1 MVGEGNDDAL
11 PVSIEGPIELTDTP
25 RSSADVEQ
33 AERTDV
39 SRGELASRVNRI
51 NLIWEY
57 TQAFLASIVVLTF
70 VILALQ
76 GNPIPRG
83 LGNVL
88 FLVIG
93 FYFGRT
99 NHARPGGGTTTG
111 GGP

>member
-1 MVGEGNDDAL
+1 MPDEPEPL
-11 PVSIEGPIELTDTP
+11 PVSIEGTVELTE
-25 RSSADVEQ
+25 SSQTAADVQQ

-39 SRGELASRVNRI
+39 GKSALATRVNTI

-57 TQAFLASIVVLTF
+57 TQALLAIVIVFSF
-70 VILALQ
+70 VWCSVTQ
-76 GNPIPRG
+76 TPIPRG

-99 NHARPGGGTTTG
+99 NHARPGGGSTTG